1 MNSKERFQAALNH
14 NKPDRV
20 PVDYLATAEVTENLK
35 KYFGIS
41 TERELLDTLNA
52 DFYYLSFR
60 DISQNE
66 SGLPFYKGPKLYF
79 AGNERV
85 CPLGVRF
92 HRKVF
97 RDKFGADEAISGP
110 FENISSTR
118 EILDHPWP
126 KPDWFDLEPL
136 IKESEDFSDKVI
148 IGGFWSALFSHC
160 FRMYGYQNFL
170 MDMLMKPDNIRT
182 LIDRTTEFYLEMN
195 ERMFSTMKGK
205 MDIFFLGSDFG
216 SQQGL
221 LFSEETWMDLYYNNY
236 KKLIDHAHSHGLKVM
251 FHSCGSVSP
260 LIPHFIKLG
269 VDILDPVQIT
279 AANMEPQ
286 WLKDRFGKDIG
297 FHGAIDTQHA
307 LPNLSAEEIIEYTLN
322 TIRILGK
329 NGGYILAPCNNIQN
343 DTPMENIEALYQ
355 ALKMSQ
361 S

>member
-1 MNSKERFQAALNH
+1 MMNSKERFQAAMDH
-14 NKPDRV
+14 MEPDRV
-20 PVDYLATAEVTENLK
+20 PVDYLATGEVTKNLK
-35 KYFGIS
+35 KYFGIAS
-41 TERELLDTLNA
+41 ERELLDTLHS

-66 SGLPFYKGPKLYF
+66 TLLPFYSGPKLDF
-79 AGNERV
+79 NERERV

-97 RDKFGADEAISGP
+97 DDKFGADEAISGP
-110 FENISSTR
+110 FENIRSAR

-136 IKESEDFSDKVI
+136 LKEGEDFSDKVI

-160 FRMYGYQNFL
+160 YRMYGYQNFL
-170 MDMLMKPDNIRT
+170 VDMLMRPGIIRT
-182 LIDRTTEFYLEMN
+182 LVDRTTEFYLEMN

-221 LFSEETWMDLYYNNY
+221 LFSEDSWLDLYSGNY

-251 FHSCGSVSP
+251 FHSCGSISP

-269 VDILDPVQIT
+269 VDILDPVQTT
-279 AANMEPQ
+279 AANMDPR
-286 WLKDRFGKDIG
+286 WLKDRFGNDIV
-297 FHGAIDTQHA
+297 FHGAIDTQHV
-307 LPNLSAEEIIEYTLN
+307 LPSLPPQEIKEYTLN
-322 TIRILGK
+322 TIKTLGEK
-329 NGGYILAPCNNIQN
+329 GGYILAPCNNIQN

-355 ALKMSQ
+355 SVT
-361 S
+361 